1 MKVNGQQPVQQYAP
15 TGGAKKTREQE
26 SQELSDRVDVG
37 GSAPAQNIKNV
48 RGNNKQR
55 ENQQANRKHW
65 KEHSQN
71 GTINAAGQAGLAGSI
86 ATASLHYPDGR
97 WDLKALADKAMID
110 GKLAIDYPAD
120 VKNQVA
126 DIMKEIRP
134 APGVYVLP
142 KDASNPWV
150 RDLRSEHF
158 VSIDNGKLWT
168 QMDPAELAK
177 DPEANMSSKDLD
189 QIQGMPVKL
198 PNGDI
203 RMKIAVS
210 DIDAFVKKG
219 TPLDKFMDVNGSS
232 VYTADKIYNLI
243 PKELA
248 EDVISLNP
256 REDRFATVVEFTIT
270 PDGKTKD
277 EDVYQAIVNSRAKLD
292 YESVGA
298 WLEGK
303 AEPSPAMLQDGQIL
317 ESLKLQ
323 DEAAKRL
330 KAARHESGALD
341 FESTEVKISVKDGNA
356 VGFTKSEKNSATEL
370 VENCMVTSNSVMD
383 RFLRSKGM
391 DTLERVVVPPEK
403 WDQIQ
408 QLAAEHGSK
417 LPSQPDGPALRKF
430 LDQQKAANPDDFGNL
445 SFSVIK
451 LIGRGE
457 YQAVSAKE
465 EPPGHFGLGVKNYT
479 QCTASI
485 RRGGDRIAGRQLKA
499 ALAGKPSAYSLS
511 EMSNFAEN
519 VTTKEQTT
527 KKVERSIEK
536 SVIATML
543 EKRIGEQF
551 DAVVSGVKG
560 DKVWIKIGDP
570 PVEGSLQGGGKAKVG
585 DKVHVELKSVNV
597 ERGFIDFV
605 RA

>member
-1 MKVNGQQPVQQYAP
+1 MKVNNQPSVQKSAAP
-15 TGGAKKTREQE
+15 IGAKKARQPE
-26 SQELSDRVDVG
+26 SQDVSDRVDVG
-37 GSAPAQNIKNV
+37 SSAPTQTMKGV
-48 RGNNKQR
+48 RGNNQQR
-55 ENQQANRKHW
+55 ENQELRRKHW
-65 KEHSQN
+65 KEQTQDS
-71 GTINAAGQAGLAGSI
+71 TIHGAGQAGIAGAI
-86 ATASLHYPDGR
+86 AAKNLHYPDGR
-97 WDLKALADKAMID
+97 WNLKAIADKAMVD
-110 GKLAIDYPAD
+110 AGLAIDYPAD

-126 DIMKEIRP
+126 QIMAEIRP
-134 APGVYVLP
+134 APGVYNLP
-142 KDASNPWV
+142 ADAKNPWV

-158 VSIDNGKLWT
+158 VSIDNGTLWT
-168 QMDPAELAK
+168 EMDPAELAK
-177 DPEANMSSKDLD
+177 DPEANMTSKDLD
-189 QIQGMPVKL
+189 QIQGKPVKL

-219 TPLDKFMDVNGSS
+219 SPLDKFMDVNGSS
-232 VYTADKIYNLI
+232 VYTPDKIYNLI

-256 REDRFATVVEFTIT
+256 REDRLATVIEFTIA
-270 PDGKTKD
+270 PDGSTKD

-292 YESVGA
+292 YSSVGA
-298 WLEGK
+298 WLEGR
-303 AEPSPAMLQDGQIL
+303 AEPSPAMLQDPEIL
-317 ESLKLQ
+317 DSLKLQ

-330 KAARHESGALD
+330 EIASKRNGALN
-341 FESTEVKISVKDGNA
+341 FESTEVRIKVKNGDA
-356 VGFTKSEKNSATEL
+356 VGFAVGEKNSATTL
-370 VENCMVTSNSVMD
+370 VEKCMVNSNTVMD
-383 RFLRSKGM
+383 VTLRDKGM
-391 DTLERVVVPPEK
+391 DTLERVVVEPEK

-408 QLAAEHGSK
+408 QLATENGGK
-417 LPSQPDGPALRKF
+417 LPGKPDGPALRQF
-430 LDQQKAANPDDFGNL
+430 LDAQQAKDPEGYANL

-457 YQAVSAKE
+457 YQAVPAKAD
-465 EPPGHFGLGVKNYT
+465 PPGHFGLGVKNYT

-485 RRGGDRIAGRQLKA
+485 RRGGDRISVRQLKA
-499 ALAGKPSAYSLS
+499 ALAGKPPAYTFA
-511 EMSNFAEN
+511 EMTKFAEN
-519 VTTKEQTT
+519 ITAKEQTT

-560 DKVWIKIGDP
+560 NKVWIKIGDP

-585 DKVHVELKSVNV
+585 DKIHVELKSVNV